1 MNQIIAPKSIN
12 FNELVKNS
20 NTTLSLNLKTKM
32 INILNTEFTE
42 EEQQCLYSKFIYL
55 YELSSNK

>member
-1 MNQIIAPKSIN
+1 MNQNIPPKEIN

-20 NTTLSLNLKTKM
+20 NTTISLDIQSKLVELM
-32 INILNTEFTE
+32 NIEFTE
-42 EEQQCLYSKFIYL
+42 DEQRWYVANL